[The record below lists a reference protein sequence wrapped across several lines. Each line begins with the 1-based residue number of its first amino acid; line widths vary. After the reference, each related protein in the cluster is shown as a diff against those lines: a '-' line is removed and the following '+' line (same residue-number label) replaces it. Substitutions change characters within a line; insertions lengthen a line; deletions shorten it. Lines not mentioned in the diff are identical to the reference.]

1 MQPAPSTSL
10 APPSIP
16 AMRQLSEKPRQ
27 GFETRKTARKPGPS
41 SCNFKVTLGLR
52 ATVVGNGVRET
63 YSARY
68 YNPNTGR
75 FMSRDPEDGYAMN
88 PASLHKYLY
97 AGGDP
102 VNMLDPTG
110 RAELFENALIE
121 KSFILETIP
130 AVVSMVGR
138 FVVLE
143 AIPILGRIA
152 VSTAETT
159 AWLARVVAVFVE
171 DALRTKL
178 ATGILKLYVC
188 AELGMAFADASIDI
202 NSANV
207 PAADKSE
214 YGRLIDAAMIGV
226 CAAVY

>member
-68 YNPNTGR
+68 YNPVTGR
-75 FMSRDPEDGYAMN
+75 FMSRDPEDGK
-88 PASLHKYLY
+88 PIDPKTLHKYLY

-102 VNMLDPTG
+102 VNGWDPTG
-110 RAELFENALIE
+110 REETETALI
-121 KSFILETIP
+121 FIRAGAAIVMFAECMEFFDVFMEETGKEL
-130 AVVSMVGR
+130 S
-138 FVVLE
+138 
-143 AIPILGRIA
+143 
-152 VSTAETT
+152 ETPEEYT
-159 AWLARVVAVFVE
+159 HASR
-171 DALRTKL
+171 KL
-178 ATGILKLYVC
+178 AINELKC
-188 AELGMAFADASIDI
+188 LGSWALLFGSF
-202 NSANV
+202 
-207 PAADKSE
+207 
-214 YGRLIDAAMIGV
+214 L
-226 CAAVY
+226 

>member
-68 YNPNTGR
+68 YNPATGR
-75 FMSRDPEDGYAMN
+75 FVSMDPENGIPTD
-88 PASLHKYLY
+88 PKTLHKYLY

-102 VNMLDPTG
+102 VNAKDPTG
-110 RAELFENALIE
+110 RADVMETGLLEAALFTAAVATYYAARSNP
-121 KSFILETIP
+121 T
-130 AVVSMVGR
+130 AVVG
-138 FVVLE
+138 
-143 AIPILGRIA
+143 
-152 VSTAETT
+152 
-159 AWLARVVAVFVE
+159 
-171 DALRTKL
+171 ALH
-178 ATGILKLYVC
+178 
-188 AELGMAFADASIDI
+188 ELGETLSCSFHRMACMLTSL
-202 NSANV
+202 
-207 PAADKSE
+207 ADKNGSVWGSSRCLE
-214 YGRLIDAAMIGV
+214 CYESCVSNDGIWPSRAARTNGSV
-226 CAAVY
+226 RCDYWNYK

>member
-1 MQPAPSTSL
+1 
-10 APPSIP
+10 
-16 AMRQLSEKPRQ
+16 
-27 GFETRKTARKPGPS
+27 
-41 SCNFKVTLGLR
+41 
-52 ATVVGNGVRET
+52 VVVENGVRKT

-207 PAADKSE
+207 PAAEKSE

>member
-207 PAADKSE
+207 PAAEKSE

>member
-1 MQPAPSTSL
+1 
-10 APPSIP
+10 
-16 AMRQLSEKPRQ
+16 
-27 GFETRKTARKPGPS
+27 
-41 SCNFKVTLGLR
+41 
-52 ATVVGNGVRET
+52 
-63 YSARY
+63 
-68 YNPNTGR
+68 
-75 FMSRDPEDGYAMN
+75 
-88 PASLHKYLY
+88 
-97 AGGDP
+97 
-102 VNMLDPTG
+102 MLDPTG

-121 KSFILETIP
+121 KALFLR
-130 AVVSMVGR
+130 R
-138 FVVLE
+138 FQPLCRWSEVRR
-143 AIPILGRIA
+143 LGSYSNTWQDS

-188 AELGMAFADASIDI
+188 AELGMAFADASIDH

-207 PAADKSE
+207 PAAEKSE